1 MDHKHDSDTGDESPD
16 DSSFLKPDMPEDNDG
31 EGNGPDTDQ
40 PASDEDVPKF
50 PELFSTKRPRD
61 VRAGASSAAKSVAK
75 GILGGVVTLVAAP
88 ILGAKESGAKGFV
101 KGLGAGV
108 VGVVALPVAG
118 VAVGASQFARGIVN
132 TPNAVRQ
139 KVRGKFW
146 DNNRREWVD
155 EDPKLA
161 IQVESDA
168 QGQQSQNGNK
178 GGANET
184 ASTLYYDLLQVE
196 PNATSEAIKKS
207 YYKLARELHPDKNP
221 GDADASERFQQLSQ
235 AYQVLSDPKLRQQ
248 YDLQGEQGV
257 NDSNMMDST
266 VLFNMLFGSDQFSHL
281 VGELYFTMTMRLGQ
295 NEKDLERAQL
305 SRISHLAEVLAKRL
319 SMWEQGEHEKF
330 IAEANAEAEK
340 LRTASFGAVLL
351 TSVGGAYEI
360 AARVGLGG
368 LQSIGA
374 SFTGFRRRMGQYYDA
389 VSAVTK
395 VAQVQSKMERAQQE
409 HAKKASQAQKAAAAD
424 GTDDDDAAAAAA
436 EMLFAAEQ
444 QSELERTA
452 MPAIMKALWS
462 GNAIDISQTL
472 RKVCKAVLYG
482 GYGVVPVA
490 KEARLSRAQ
499 GLLELSKVFKR
510 IGEAQGQADP
520 DPFSHIAADME
531 KAAEASRRH
540 ESHEDEND

>member
-281 VGELYFTMTMRLGQ
+281 VGELYFTMTMRYVNATDLYVVLTHAAATCLDAVMMELPSSIGMIWNKVTIIWNKVTIARSTLHRHCSHVYSCRFVAVLKVLPWMALPHMLGWG
-295 NEKDLERAQL
+295 RTR
-305 SRISHLAEVLAKRL
+305 RIS
-319 SMWEQGEHEKF
+319 SEH
-330 IAEANAEAEK
+330 N
-340 LRTASFGAVLL
+340 
-351 TSVGGAYEI
+351 
-360 AARVGLGG
+360 
-368 LQSIGA
+368 
-374 SFTGFRRRMGQYYDA
+374 
-389 VSAVTK
+389 
-395 VAQVQSKMERAQQE
+395 
-409 HAKKASQAQKAAAAD
+409 
-424 GTDDDDAAAAAA
+424 
-436 EMLFAAEQ
+436 
-444 QSELERTA
+444 
-452 MPAIMKALWS
+452 
-462 GNAIDISQTL
+462 
-472 RKVCKAVLYG
+472 
-482 GYGVVPVA
+482 
-490 KEARLSRAQ
+490 
-499 GLLELSKVFKR
+499 
-510 IGEAQGQADP
+510 
-520 DPFSHIAADME
+520 
-531 KAAEASRRH
+531 
-540 ESHEDEND
+540 